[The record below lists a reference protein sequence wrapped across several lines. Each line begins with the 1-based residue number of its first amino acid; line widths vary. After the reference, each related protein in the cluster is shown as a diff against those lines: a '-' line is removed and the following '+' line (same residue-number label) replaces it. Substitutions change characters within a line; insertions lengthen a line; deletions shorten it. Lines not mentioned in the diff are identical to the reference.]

1 MVSIGMILGGELYHD
16 CKRSKEI
23 RPREPEMSPT
33 VVFFSVTRTGKELFR
48 NFASLVQKFCYVLPA
63 CIEKIFLKDSLLTM
77 FFLQSHWVVLGEL
90 GSAFI

>member
-1 MVSIGMILGGELYHD
+1 M
-16 CKRSKEI
+16 RSFPAFCSNPDLQTKI
-23 RPREPEMSPT
+23 
-33 VVFFSVTRTGKELFR
+33 VFFSVTRTGQELVR
-48 NFASLVQKFCYVLPA
+48 NFASLVKKFCYVLPA